1 MYPIEHEKLAA
12 KNGEKSLLD
21 LPGDANR
28 SKDEDAPDVVCGL
41 VSLEVTRDGT
51 IDSSMRQHCIIVQS
65 ECY

>member
-1 MYPIEHEKLAA
+1 
-12 KNGEKSLLD
+12 
-21 LPGDANR
+21 
-28 SKDEDAPDVVCGL
+28 L